1 METSLISIVEN
12 SFLFLIK
19 PICKFFFSFFFVPSS
34 WSVVQSFLSYVCN
47 LLLKKGSQNE
57 LCVPQNFWHSFFI
70 MYNFNSFISRLKFM
84 LSGNGWEKNTHQK
97 YVSEAVIWRDFME
110 FRHEKLIKGP
120 FWLLTWL
127 VAPGRVLNFISYIC
141 CAFLFCLS
149 VIFNGFY
156 GWVWAFTYNVI
167 PMIHRQ
173 CLHTTAILAAI
184 RKNFKCQN
192 ACTLHTVH
200 TYTSEYSVG
209 LEKLYA
215 ETDETKAL
223 FSH

>member
-1 METSLISIVEN
+1 MCTAKFLT
-12 SFLFLIK
+12 FLFHHVQFQFIHQPAEIYVVWKWMRKKHTPKIRFWGGNLARFHGISPWKIDQRTFLIGDM
-19 PICKFFFSFFFVPSS
+19 V
-34 WSVVQSFLSYVCN
+34 
-47 LLLKKGSQNE
+47 G
-57 LCVPQNFWHSFFI
+57 
-70 MYNFNSFISRLKFM
+70 
-84 LSGNGWEKNTHQK
+84 
-97 YVSEAVIWRDFME
+97 
-110 FRHEKLIKGP
+110 GP
-120 FWLLTWL
+120 R
-127 VAPGRVLNFISYIC
+127 RVLNFISYIC

-156 GWVWAFTYNVI
+156 GWSWAFTYNVI

-184 RKNFKCQN
+184 RNNFKCQN